1 MLRVACRR
9 LSRMLQQWD
18 ETRPT
23 CGYQA
28 CGYAG
33 SKSHSRKRVGRVR
46 VRSGFMW
53 AKCHQSLGSF
63 VTCVSIFVAVIVWD
77 LCFRLTL
84 TSQACEHAVTG
95 TGHLADGDVSC
106 RMLSPLAGACM
117 LQTRQPGRC
126 RHSPLRFLPSSSWCR
141 RVVRSCLCASG
152 SFVVPELLPSQALQF
167 HAHLGC
173 RCLPLC
179 PVQFFGRHLA
189 VAPASSPF
197 SLCCWPWCSR
207 VILEYS

>member
-9 LSRMLQQWD
+9 LNRMLQQWD

-33 SKSHSRKRVGRVR
+33 SKSHGRKRVGRVR
-46 VRSGFMW
+46 VRSGFLW

-63 VTCVSIFVAVIVWD
+63 VMCVSIFVAVIVWD

-106 RMLSPLAGACM
+106 RMLSPLDCACM

-141 RVVRSCLCASG
+141 RSRPQLSLCKRHFCGARTPAIPGPAIPRTSRLSMLAALSRSILWATSCCCASLQ
-152 SFVVPELLPSQALQF
+152 SFQLMLLAM
-167 HAHLGC
+167 
-173 RCLPLC
+173 
-179 PVQFFGRHLA
+179 V
-189 VAPASSPF
+189 F
-197 SLCCWPWCSR
+197 SGDS
-207 VILEYS
+207 